1 MPVQQDAVSRH
12 GDKTRGMEEP
22 RRIAMFRRHISGPVE
37 IRRCRSLLVPLYMS
51 PHGFDETGKL
61 RRGHSAIIHGGEQRA
76 YLYRVGIAVEND
88 RERIHRFHLAE
99 RAAVADAH
107 RAGCD
112 IFGKPLL
119 RIGIVADA
127 RKTVGDVFRCWLT
140 FQKNAGAK
148 RKRRRLHQHGPLPA
162 ACTGVGRGGG
172 FFLRI
177 VDKVLGLRRQRTN
190 AQPHVFGKG
199 GGTQALAGAQK
210 KLIAI
215 SFAQLLQD
223 AAHGRCRQSHA
234 RRRAADAAFPQQRIE
249 SDK

>member
-1 MPVQQDAVSRH
+1 MSSDAVDDLRSAFRTALSGATTEH
-12 GDKTRGMEEP
+12 AIKALHDTFLGRKSGSVTGLLKTLG
-22 RRIAMFRRHISGPVE
+22 
-37 IRRCRSLLVPLYMS
+37 SLP
-51 PHGFDETGKL
+51 P
-61 RRGHSAIIHGGEQRA
+61 
-76 YLYRVGIAVEND
+76 
-88 RERIHRFHLAE
+88 
-99 RAAVADAH
+99 
-107 RAGCD
+107 
-112 IFGKPLL
+112 
-119 RIGIVADA
+119 DA

-199 GGTQALAGAQK
+199 GGTQALTGAQK

-223 AAHGRCRQSHA
+223 AAHGRCRQS
-234 RRRAADAAFPQQRIE
+234 
-249 SDK
+249 S